1 MVKNKFN
8 SRRTLQLILPFLI
21 LHLSVAGVFF
31 TTNATVRYVSHDGSN
46 TPPYLTWETAA
57 DSIMSAINI
66 SVFGD
71 TIYVAN
77 GVYEEQVIMIPG
89 LTLIGAGMDSCVI
102 DTRDF
107 VQPILFAAVRVADS
121 CKFKGFN
128 IIVSNDRNSRAII
141 SDTAT
146 AIIEFNKLRNA
157 HTSISLR
164 LSNSLVNS
172 NIIQNFVVGLIL
184 INSEAIVRNN
194 QLINVSIG
202 TQINAFTGNYYPV
215 IEKNIISCDGFG
227 VLVEFNSRPTIRNN
241 IIFLNGDGANGYVGG
256 GSDTA
261 WVYNNLIVSQEGFDF
276 TRGLANSIRPT
287 FNTNNF
293 LFGNFSD
300 LGINAENFNIIKNNN
315 IMNSPKGIIQDPG
328 DNPII
333 QYNNSWNNTVNYGG
347 FTPDSTNLSVDPMI
361 ISEDSLDFH
370 LQMFSPLIDTGD
382 PDILDVDGSRSD
394 IGLWGGPYGGRYTY
408 RDLAPK
414 PPSNLTAVY
423 DSGFVLLRW
432 NRNTETDFYRYR
444 VYRDTVPNFIYD
456 TTRIIAVVADTFYY
470 DDLPEKYL
478 ATDYYYKLT
487 AMDSTGHQSA
497 TSEEVHVTVTGV
509 PEGPPIVVEE
519 YKLLQNYPN
528 PFNPSTKIPYRL
540 KEGGNVKLTVYNFL
554 GELIAVLVNEYQDK
568 GYYEVEFR
576 PNSIQRSKGKIGRTG
591 VEFPTGYNDDI
602 ASGLYVYQL
611 TVSENAWVIK
621 YLNSGK
627 MILLR

>member
-1 MVKNKFN
+1 M
-8 SRRTLQLILPFLI
+8 L
-21 LHLSVAGVFF
+21 G
-31 TTNATVRYVSHDGSN
+31 
-46 TPPYLTWETAA
+46 
-57 DSIMSAINI
+57 
-66 SVFGD
+66 
-71 TIYVAN
+71 
-77 GVYEEQVIMIPG
+77 
-89 LTLIGAGMDSCVI
+89 
-102 DTRDF
+102 RD
-107 VQPILFAAVRVADS
+107 
-121 CKFKGFN
+121 
-128 IIVSNDRNSRAII
+128 
-141 SDTAT
+141 
-146 AIIEFNKLRNA
+146 
-157 HTSISLR
+157 
-164 LSNSLVNS
+164 LV
-172 NIIQNFVVGLIL
+172 
-184 INSEAIVRNN
+184 
-194 QLINVSIG
+194 
-202 TQINAFTGNYYPV
+202 
-215 IEKNIISCDGFG
+215 
-227 VLVEFNSRPTIRNN
+227 
-241 IIFLNGDGANGYVGG
+241 
-256 GSDTA
+256 
-261 WVYNNLIVSQEGFDF
+261 
-276 TRGLANSIRPT
+276 
-287 FNTNNF
+287 
-293 LFGNFSD
+293 
-300 LGINAENFNIIKNNN
+300 
-315 IMNSPKGIIQDPG
+315 
-328 DNPII
+328 
-333 QYNNSWNNTVNYGG
+333 
-347 FTPDSTNLSVDPMI
+347 
-361 ISEDSLDFH
+361 
-370 LQMFSPLIDTGD
+370 
-382 PDILDVDGSRSD
+382 
-394 IGLWGGPYGGRYTY
+394 GRYTY

-478 ATDYYYKLT
+478 QTDYYYKLT

-591 VEFPTGYNDDI
+591 VEFPTGYNYDI